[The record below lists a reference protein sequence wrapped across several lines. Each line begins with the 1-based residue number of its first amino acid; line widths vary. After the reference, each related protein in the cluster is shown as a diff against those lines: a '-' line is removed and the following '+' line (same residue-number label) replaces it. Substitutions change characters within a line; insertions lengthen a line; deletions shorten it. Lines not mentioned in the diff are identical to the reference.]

1 MKLTENILN
10 PAGKT
15 LKAYIP
21 PTVEFDE
28 LEEEQFMAGSPVTEE
43 SDDLDTDE
51 DSDKGPTRPGG
62 SGRSAKAASFIFEDP
77 ADMEMPEADFGF

>member
-28 LEEEQFMAGSPVTEE
+28 LEEEQFIAASVDVEDPERNSE
-43 SDDLDTDE
+43 SE
-51 DSDKGPTRPGG
+51 
-62 SGRSAKAASFIFEDP
+62 SGWGRGAKAASFIFEDD
-77 ADMEMPEADFGF
+77 ADMEMPEADFDF

>member
-28 LEEEQFMAGSPVTEE
+28 LEEEQFMAGSPIQ
-43 SDDLDTDE
+43 
-51 DSDKGPTRPGG
+51 GQGG
-62 SGRSAKAASFIFEDP
+62 GTGEMGGEGDQERGAKAASFIFEDD
-77 ADMEMPEADFGF
+77 ADMEMPEADIDF